1 MCTWVKLGKRKGIR
15 VRVNARKIS
24 PLAGTE
30 AVLESPSECERPGA
44 IQLDW
49 LLLALAVAL
58 GEELEMFV
66 SLVGTGD
73 GVGWLIS
80 PALPKEGSR
89 ALLFANKA
97 LAVSIA
103 Q

>member
-1 MCTWVKLGKRKGIR
+1 M
-15 VRVNARKIS
+15 S
-24 PLAGTE
+24 P
-30 AVLESPSECERPGA
+30 
-44 IQLDW
+44 
-49 LLLALAVAL
+49 
-58 GEELEMFV
+58 
-66 SLVGTGD
+66 VGTGD
-73 GVGWLIS
+73 GVSWLIS